1 MAQEI
6 ESTVFTQSLSKMR
19 ISDARYI
26 TDFDG

>member
-19 ISDARYI
+19 VNGARYI
-26 TDFDG
+26 TYFDG